1 MTPLDRLPTSTDVL
15 VVGAG
20 PGGAAAAYHLA
31 RHGVDV
37 TLVDRATFPREKVC
51 GDGLT
56 PRGVAAIDRMGIAR
70 DGGSFAPAYGLRTY
84 GTEGTIIELPWP
96 TLRTWPNVGL
106 VSRRYEFDHMLV
118 KRAESAGAR
127 VVQGVEAA
135 APMIDG
141 GWVTGGTFRP
151 TAEANGNGRA
161 ARDTRKAAPGG
172 SETKDV
178 RARFVIAADGHAS
191 RLAGAAGVTRVP
203 SRAIGIAARRYYR
216 ATRPFEPILE
226 SFLNL
231 HREDGIMP
239 GYGWIFFLP
248 DGTVNVG
255 AGLLST
261 FRGFRNVSARRV
273 FDIFVQGLPP
283 EWGIMEQNAVGPV
296 ASGPLPTGF
305 NRSPLA
311 VPGMLL
317 VGDAAG
323 AINPFNGEGI
333 SSAIE
338 SAEVAAEVLVDA
350 LARNRPGLAAMYPT
364 LLRKRYAKYYSVAT
378 LWARLIGYPSFMR
391 YAVRHGI
398 PRRRLMEFALRLLAN
413 LSDGPDGDVDDRIMH
428 ALVSLAP
435 EGRLG

>member
-1 MTPLDRLPTSTDVL
+1 MTATDTLPTSTDVL

-37 TLVDRATFPREKVC
+37 TIVDRARFPRDKVC

-84 GTEGTIIELPWP
+84 GTEGTIIDLPWP
-96 TLRTWPNVGL
+96 TLRSWPNVGL
-106 VSRRYEFDHMLV
+106 VSRRFDFDDLLLR
-118 KRAESAGAR
+118 RAASAGAR
-127 VVQGVEAA
+127 VVEGVEAT
-135 APMIDG
+135 APLLDG
-141 GWVTGGTFRP
+141 GAVTGASVRAVTDGD
-151 TAEANGNGRA
+151 ARA
-161 ARDTRKAAPGG
+161 AAVDLH
-172 SETKDV
+172 
-178 RARFVIAADGHAS
+178 ARYVIAADGHAS
-191 RLAGAAGVTRVP
+191 RLASAAGVRRLP
-203 SRAIGIAARRYYR
+203 AKAIGIAARRYYR
-216 ATRPFEPILE
+216 PTRPFEPVLE

-231 HREDGIMP
+231 QRDGGNMP

-261 FRGFRNVSARRV
+261 FKEFRNVSARQV
-273 FDIFVQGLPP
+273 FDLFVRGLPV
-283 EWGIMEQNAVGPV
+283 EWGITEENALGPV
-296 ASGPLPTGF
+296 GSGPLPTGF

-333 SSAIE
+333 SCAME
-338 SAEVAAEVLVDA
+338 SGELAAELLVDA
-350 LARNRPGLAAMYPT
+350 LAKDRPGIAAMYPSI
-364 LLRKRYAKYYSVAT
+364 LRRRYAKYYMVGT
-378 LWARLIGYPSFMR
+378 QWARLIGNPRFMR
-391 YAVRHGI
+391 FAVRHGI
-398 PRRRLMEFALRLLAN
+398 PRRRLMKFALRVLAN
-413 LSDGPDGDVDDRIMH
+413 LTDGRDGDLDDRIFH
-428 ALVSLAP
+428 AVVSMAS
-435 EGRLG
+435 EGEYS